1 MLYHKLL
8 YEFLLGPTSY
18 YSLRQSKLVSRF
30 AFEEADW
37 LGLVW
42 DRLALAS
49 DWLRDSR
56 ALLSCIGQVIAHNSS
71 VVASMSFH
79 VQGEVVRPA
88 RINFKDKSTV
98 IVFGVNSNFKPEM
111 GWMKEKADLLNCRAH
126 KWHLNGF
133 WPEKKKLFKFK
144 QRTI

>member
-37 LGLVW
+37 LGLVQDW
-42 DRLALAS
+42 LTLAS
-49 DWLRDSR
+49 DWLRDAI

-88 RINFKDKSTV
+88 ELPRTQMAFEWFLAC
-98 IVFGVNSNFKPEM
+98 VFAVVPGQ
-111 GWMKEKADLLNCRAH
+111 L
-126 KWHLNGF
+126 
-133 WPEKKKLFKFK
+133 
-144 QRTI
+144 I

>member
-30 AFEEADW
+30 AFVEADW

-42 DRLALAS
+42 NWLTLAS
-49 DWLRDSR
+49 DWLRDAI

-79 VQGEVVRPA
+79 VQGEVVRPE
-88 RINFKDKSTV
+88 RISF
-98 IVFGVNSNFKPEM
+98 
-111 GWMKEKADLLNCRAH
+111 KEKSSVRSS
-126 KWHLNGF
+126 F
-133 WPEKKKLFKFK
+133 ERI
-144 QRTI
+144 QI

>member
-1 MLYHKLL
+1 VLYHKLL

-30 AFEEADW
+30 AFVEADW
-37 LGLVW
+37 LGLVQ
-42 DRLALAS
+42 DRLTLAS
-49 DWLRDSR
+49 DWLRDGI

-88 RINFKDKSTV
+88 ELPRTQMAFEWFLAC
-98 IVFGVNSNFKPEM
+98 VFAVVPGQ
-111 GWMKEKADLLNCRAH
+111 L
-126 KWHLNGF
+126 
-133 WPEKKKLFKFK
+133 
-144 QRTI
+144 I